1 MLRMI
6 QWTPQRSGI
15 RLCVKVEAPARLH
28 LGFLDLHG
36 GRGRRFGGFGLA
48 IEDIATRLSVTK
60 ATSFSASGPEGE
72 RALKHARNL
81 FARLR
86 LPHAVSIRVFEA
98 IPGHVGL
105 GSGTQ
110 LALAVGTAIAR
121 LYELS
126 LSTRDIGQMLNRGAR
141 SGVGVGSF
149 DTGGFVVD
157 GGRGRKD
164 QLPPVIARL
173 DFPADWRIV
182 LVHDCSGKG
191 LHGAQ
196 EVSAFD
202 ALPTFPAERAAHL
215 CRLVLMQIL
224 PAIADAQLDDASH
237 GINELQTVVGDYFAP
252 AQGGRFASEA
262 VAAVLTWFERRG
274 VTGVGQSSWGPTGFA
289 LIGSEARAQALIAEA
304 QVVFDRSAVRL
315 QMVRARNYGGLVES
329 YQHAQAL
336 SGASL

>member
-1 MLRMI
+1 MN
-6 QWTPQRSGI
+6 QWTQQRSGM

-36 GRGRRFGGFGLA
+36 GLGRRFGGFGLA
-48 IEDIATRLSVTK
+48 IEDVATRLSVTK
-60 ATSFSASGPEGE
+60 AASFSACGPESE

-81 FARLR
+81 FARWR
-86 LPHAVSIRVFEA
+86 LPHAVTIRIFEA

-121 LYELS
+121 LYELD
-126 LSTRDIGQMLNRGAR
+126 LSTREIGMMLSRGAR
-141 SGVGVGSF
+141 SGVGVGAF

-157 GGRGRKD
+157 GGRGRTD
-164 QLPPVIARL
+164 QLPPVTARL
-173 DFPADWRIV
+173 AFPADWRVV

-202 ALPTFPAERAAHL
+202 ALPAFPAERAAHL

-224 PAIADAQLDDASH
+224 PAIADAQLPEASQ

-262 VAAVLTWFERRG
+262 VAAVLAWFERRG
-274 VTGVGQSSWGPTGFA
+274 ITGAGQSSWGPTGFA
-289 LIGSEARAQALIAEA
+289 LIGSETQARALITQA
-304 QVVFDRSAVRL
+304 QSMFDTCAVRL

-329 YQHAQAL
+329 YQHAQAV
-336 SGASL
+336 SGANV